1 MACLAG
7 ARCWEGD
14 VQVDRYSPLCDQ
26 EHIPRAQYCCLLRST
41 SQVSKVA
48 AKGLWVAAGCGVASC
63 IGTLV
68 FADAIVNCESA
79 ALVNASDQSAEASPD
94 TACT

>member
-1 MACLAG
+1 MIITALS
-7 ARCWEGD
+7 
-14 VQVDRYSPLCDQ
+14 VIMS
-26 EHIPRAQYCCLLRST
+26 ISCCLLCST

-79 ALVNASDQSAEASPD
+79 AQLNASDQSAEASPD
-94 TACT
+94 TAGTSAWCSLSVHASSS